1 MRFPRPHHPSL
12 SLSFSSLA
20 PDRCVPANLQSPMIP
35 SYRSITRRKEW
46 LVAKAK
52 EKKAEAKDTEKN
64 GGATHKQRHE
74 EDQSVEG

>member
-1 MRFPRPHHPSL
+1 
-12 SLSFSSLA
+12 
-20 PDRCVPANLQSPMIP
+20 MIP